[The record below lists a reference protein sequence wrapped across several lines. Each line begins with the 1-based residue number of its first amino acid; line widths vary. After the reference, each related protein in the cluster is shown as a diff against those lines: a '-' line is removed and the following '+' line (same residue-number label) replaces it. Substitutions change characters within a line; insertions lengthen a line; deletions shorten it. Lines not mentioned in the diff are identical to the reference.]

1 MYAELNRKIANLIK
15 QGTVAEVDVAKGR
28 VRVKHGELVSD
39 WLPYFVPAAG
49 GVSVHRPPSVD
60 ENCIIL
66 SPSGEPAA
74 GLVLC
79 GMASQAHSQPS
90 QSADETVVKFPDGAI
105 AKYNHASSAMEITG
119 IKTGQ
124 VVAAK
129 SITLDTPDVV
139 CTGNLTVQ
147 KQTTSVGLLTYT
159 SGMSGS
165 NGEGGSTTITGNF
178 THEGAF
184 VNTGSISSN
193 GITLDTHTHPGDSGG
208 NTGAP
213 Q

>member
-28 VRVKHGELVSD
+28 VRVKHGELVSG

-49 GVSVHRPPSVD
+49 GVSVHRPPSVG

-147 KQTTSVGLLTYT
+147 KQTTSVGLLTYS
-159 SGMSGS
+159 SGMAGS

-178 THEGAF
+178 THEGTFA
-184 VNTGSISSN
+184 NTGSISSN

-208 NTGAP
+208 TTGAP